1 MSKQEEWKPILNHE
15 NYEVSNEG
23 NIRRKAN
30 GVEVKQALDD
40 REYYSIMLWTNN
52 KQFKKRVHRLIWNSF
67 NECECKD
74 TVDHINQDKH
84 DNRLSNLR
92 CISNRDNAKNRPT
105 ISNKTNKYNL
115 DDKLKKSLVIRYK
128 AGEITSYQIYKQ
140 YGLPSN
146 YFFEQLK
153 RGNWERL

>member
-1 MSKQEEWKPILNHE
+1 MEEWRPILNHE

-23 NIRRKAN
+23 NIRRKST
-30 GVEVKQALDD
+30 GIPVKQSLDD
-40 REYYSIMLWTNN
+40 REYYSIMLWTNK
-52 KQFKKRVHRLIWNSF
+52 KQYRKRVHRLIWNSF
-67 NECECKD
+67 NDCECEE
-74 TVDHINQDKH
+74 TVDHIDRDKH
-84 DNRLSNLR
+84 NNNLNNLR
-92 CISNRDNAKNRPT
+92 CISNRENSINRPT

-128 AGEITSYQIYKQ
+128 AGEISSYQIYKQ

-153 RGNWERL
+153 RGNWEKL

>member
-1 MSKQEEWKPILNHE
+1 MEEWRPILNHE

-23 NIRRKAN
+23 NIRRKSTGKA
-30 GVEVKQALDD
+30 VKQSLDD
-40 REYYSIMLWTNN
+40 REYYSIMLWTNK
-52 KQFKKRVHRLIWNSF
+52 KQYRKRVHRLIWNSF
-67 NECECKD
+67 NDCECEE
-74 TVDHINQDKH
+74 TVDHIDRDKH
-84 DNRLSNLR
+84 NNNLNNLR
-92 CISNRDNAKNRPT
+92 CISNRENSINRPT

-128 AGEITSYQIYKQ
+128 AGEISSYQIYKQ

-153 RGNWERL
+153 RGNWDKL

>member
-1 MSKQEEWKPILNHE
+1 MEEWRPILNHE

-23 NIRRKAN
+23 NIRRKST
-30 GVEVKQALDD
+30 GIPVKQSLDD
-40 REYYSIMLWTNN
+40 REYYSIMLWTNK
-52 KQFKKRVHRLIWNSF
+52 KQYRKRVHRLIWNSF
-67 NECECKD
+67 NDCECEE
-74 TVDHINQDKH
+74 TVDHIDRDKH
-84 DNRLSNLR
+84 NNNLNNLR
-92 CISNRDNAKNRPT
+92 CISNRENSINRPT

-128 AGEITSYQIYKQ
+128 AGEISSYQIYKQ

-153 RGNWERL
+153 RGNWDKL